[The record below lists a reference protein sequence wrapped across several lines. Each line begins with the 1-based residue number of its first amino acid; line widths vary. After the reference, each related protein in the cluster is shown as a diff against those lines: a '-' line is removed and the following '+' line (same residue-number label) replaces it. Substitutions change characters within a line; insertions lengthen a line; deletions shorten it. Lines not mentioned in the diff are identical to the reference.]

1 MFSPE
6 YSAVDGIIRRNNGG
20 TKGAKEIGND
30 LNVM

>member
-6 YSAVDGIIRRNNGG
+6 YCTVEEIITRNNYE

-30 LNVM
+30 LNIM